1 MLKAKQYTL
10 TDEDFERFRRLI
22 NQSSGIFFDRGKR
35 DLLRLGLTDRA
46 EATGARSLSEYYNM
60 LTTLPERELELRRL
74 LDHLSVQETQFFR
87 NLPQFDALRKYVI
100 PEIVRRKASGH
111 RSLRFWSAGCST
123 GQEPYTLAM
132 SVLDVLPDPDSWN
145 VQILGTDLSDTAL
158 SVAERG
164 WYPEARPRGID
175 REHRDRYFREQDGGF
190 VVAEPVRRFV
200 HFMHHNMVTDGL
212 PISVFGTCDVIF
224 CRNVIIYY
232 THETA
237 KFVIEQ
243 FFDILNPG
251 GYLFLGHSET
261 LWKMSAKYSLVE
273 MGDAFIYKKSLPRS
287 LEGRRFIPDRRIR
300 EQPLPPGVLTDRR
313 VKKSRR
319 NADGPE
325 DLIEATMKQEAETPA
340 VRAEDLLSKA
350 RSSIELGEY
359 EKAVEFLNELN
370 KLDGDSAEAHFL
382 KGMAL
387 ERRQEL
393 EMAIESFRRTIYCD
407 CTHSLAYFHVANCLE
422 RLGRFKS
429 AVKEYRNAI
438 NALKKDEQNR
448 WETELDT
455 FDIES
460 LLNLCQWKV
469 ENLGSMEG

>member
-164 WYPEARPRGID
+164 
-175 REHRDRYFREQDGGF
+175 
-190 VVAEPVRRFV
+190 
-200 HFMHHNMVTDGL
+200 
-212 PISVFGTCDVIF
+212 
-224 CRNVIIYY
+224 
-232 THETA
+232 
-237 KFVIEQ
+237 
-243 FFDILNPG
+243 
-251 GYLFLGHSET
+251 
-261 LWKMSAKYSLVE
+261 
-273 MGDAFIYKKSLPRS
+273 
-287 LEGRRFIPDRRIR
+287 
-300 EQPLPPGVLTDRR
+300 
-313 VKKSRR
+313 
-319 NADGPE
+319 
-325 DLIEATMKQEAETPA
+325 
-340 VRAEDLLSKA
+340 
-350 RSSIELGEY
+350 
-359 EKAVEFLNELN
+359 
-370 KLDGDSAEAHFL
+370 
-382 KGMAL
+382 
-387 ERRQEL
+387 
-393 EMAIESFRRTIYCD
+393 
-407 CTHSLAYFHVANCLE
+407 
-422 RLGRFKS
+422 
-429 AVKEYRNAI
+429 
-438 NALKKDEQNR
+438 
-448 WETELDT
+448 
-455 FDIES
+455 
-460 LLNLCQWKV
+460 
-469 ENLGSMEG
+469 